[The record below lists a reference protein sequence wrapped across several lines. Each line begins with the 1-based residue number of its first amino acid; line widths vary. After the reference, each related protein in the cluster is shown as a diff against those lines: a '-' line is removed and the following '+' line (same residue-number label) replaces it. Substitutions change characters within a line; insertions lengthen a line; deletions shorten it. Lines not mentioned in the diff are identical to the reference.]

1 MADFKKKQLGLK
13 LLGAPNMNLNFKG
26 SSVDLISLHA
36 IACPLFFFC
45 EPLDFEWNCSQ
56 SSVSLVLI
64 SKPDGYPFVE
74 LFLPS

>member
-1 MADFKKKQLGLK
+1 
-13 LLGAPNMNLNFKG
+13 MNLKIKG
-26 SSVDLISLHA
+26 LLVDLISLPA
-36 IACPLFFFC
+36 IACPLFFFFC